1 MTEEH
6 SKYIKKFYC
15 VECRDKNSHLA
26 VVYKSKYADKIK
38 ELKESKKSKKHKE
51 DRDKDR
57 DRERKKHKHDRKN
70 ETEEERRIR
79 KEKERRESRKTET
92 EEERRVRKEKERR
105 EKDRDD
111 NKEREREKEREKQ
124 IMEKYKEREKE
135 KTKIPKIPKIPKLGE
150 VDSKTPT
157 SSELKVKQEPDVVKI
172 KKEEEKPKKVEPIA
186 HKRLDEVKRE
196 RSKSVDKKE
205 PPEKVR
211 KVLAAKEENKVLGSS
226 SEEDRA
232 PLQSVSQ
239 PPSTKPVKEKPA
251 VKRKL
256 SKDARN
262 DLAKKRKGW
271 RAARGR
277 ESSDDSE
284 TEVDLSPRQCYGM
297 DCVLTARVASKY
309 CSDQCGLSLASLRI
323 YQTLPERI
331 REWNLTKCSA
341 TQTNQKELVKIRS
354 QLTTAREKL
363 EEVDRQVEELEQL
376 IARVK
381 KLAPQEKDS
390 DDSSDEEEDDKKGGT
405 VNCISCGKVSLFIIL
420 KEGQSF
426 ILDHCRMFPTG

>member
-38 ELKESKKSKKHKE
+38 ELKDSKKSKKHKE
-51 DRDKDR
+51 DRDRDRERDR
-57 DRERKKHKHDRKN
+57 DRDRNRDRKKHKHDRKN

-79 KEKERRESRKTET
+79 KEKERRESRKNET
-92 EEERRVRKEKERR
+92 EEERRIRKEKERR

-124 IMEKYKEREKE
+124 IMEKYKEKEKE

-150 VDSKTPT
+150 VDSKTSTT
-157 SSELKVKQEPDVVKI
+157 SEVKVKHEPEVVKV

-205 PPEKVR
+205 PPEKSR
-211 KVLAAKEENKVLGSS
+211 KVLVAKEENAVLGSS
-226 SEEDRA
+226 SEEDWA
-232 PLQSVSQ
+232 PRQPASQ
-239 PPSTKPVKEKPA
+239 PPPIKPAKEKPA
-251 VKRKL
+251 MKRKL

-277 ESSDDSE
+277 ESSEDSD
-284 TEVDLSPRQCYGM
+284 TEVDLRPRQCYGM
-297 DCVLTARVASKY
+297 DCVMTARVGSKY

-331 REWNLTKCSA
+331 REWNLTGCSA
-341 TQTNQKELVKIRS
+341 TQTNQAELVKIRS

-381 KLAPQEKDS
+381 KLVPLEKDS
-390 DDSSDEEEDDKKGGT
+390 DDSSEEEEDEKKAGT
-405 VNCISCGKVSLFIIL
+405 VNCISCGKV
-420 KEGQSF
+420 
-426 ILDHCRMFPTG
+426 R